1 MAMASLTN
9 EPASTGVVALDSSLR
24 TLGIIIADRATDI
37 PYSADALNRLVK
49 LLPRSSKTFD
59 VMKKDEACALY
70 HSVADDLN
78 RLRDKY
84 EIYHTILQE
93 KGKVMVNHKKGS
105 QKLLKVQQNI
115 DRLLVIMMEQEQQQE
130 EENLPQ
136 C

>member
-1 MAMASLTN
+1 MASLTN

-49 LLPRSSKTFD
+49 LLRRSSKTFD
-59 VMKKDEACALY
+59 VMNKDEACALY
-70 HSVADDLN
+70 HSVADDMN

-93 KGKVMVNHKKGS
+93 KDKVTVNHKKGS

-115 DRLLVIMMEQEQQQE
+115 DRLLVLMMEQEQQQE
-130 EENLPQ
+130 EETLPQ